1 MFPFRVENPRFGL
14 AIATAAI
21 IALNLLVWIAIE
33 RVGAGATLPNTLCTL
48 GLIPLGEGI
57 ACTMGSVPA
66 WLTPLTSM
74 FMHGGWFHLIGNMWF
89 LWLFGRN
96 VEDVMGPARYT
107 VFYLLAG
114 LAAAAAQVLADPGSA
129 LPMVGASGAISG
141 VMGAYVVLFPKVRV
155 HVLIFLGIF
164 VTTVTLPAYMMLG
177 YWFLLQVLGGSVN
190 ALQAAAWR
198 SRRTWAGSSRGRS
211 WSTHSRAGRC
221 CTGAKSC
228 SPPRD
233 GTSYPAR
240 EAGNGQGDPAA
251 VGALR
256 LGATF
261 CSSYSSSG
269 SLETSR
275 CGAPEPA
282 AATRRTGIV
291 PTPWLPYTAIA
302 ASEMRQSPPPPG
314 KTQCGSCAP
323 RNRPESGLA

>member
-21 IALNLLVWIAIE
+21 IALNLLVWIAVE
-33 RVGAGATLPNTLCTL
+33 RMGAGATLPDTLCTL
-48 GLIPLGEGI
+48 GLIPSALLGHLPPGTTI
-57 ACTMGSVPA
+57 PLGAGTSCTMGSVPSS
-66 WLTPLTSM
+66 LTPLTSM

-141 VMGAYVVLFPKVRV
+141 VMGAYVVLFPRVRV

-190 ALQAAAWR
+190 ALQAAGGGVAF
-198 SRRTWAGSSRGRS
+198 
-211 WSTHSRAGRC
+211 
-221 CTGAKSC
+221 
-228 SPPRD
+228 
-233 GTSYPAR
+233 
-240 EAGNGQGDPAA
+240 AA
-251 VGALR
+251 HVGGFLAGALLVNLFKSR
-256 LGATF
+256 TLLERRDELL
-261 CSSYSSSG
+261 SS
-269 SLETSR
+269 
-275 CGAPEPA
+275 A
-282 AATRRTGIV
+282 
-291 PTPWLPYTAIA
+291 
-302 ASEMRQSPPPPG
+302 
-314 KTQCGSCAP
+314 
-323 RNRPESGLA
+323 

>member
-33 RVGAGATLPNTLCTL
+33 RMGAGATLPNTLCTL
-48 GLIPLGEGI
+48 GLIPSALLGHLPPGTTIPLGEGI

-107 VFYLLAG
+107 AFYVLAG
-114 LAAAAAQVLADPGSA
+114 LAAAAAQVVADPGSA

-190 ALQAAAWR
+190 ALQAAGGGVAF
-198 SRRTWAGSSRGRS
+198 
-211 WSTHSRAGRC
+211 
-221 CTGAKSC
+221 
-228 SPPRD
+228 
-233 GTSYPAR
+233 
-240 EAGNGQGDPAA
+240 AA
-251 VGALR
+251 HVGGFLAGALLVSAFKSR
-256 LGATF
+256 TLLDRREELLA
-261 CSSYSSSG
+261 SARWDLMPG
-269 SLETSR
+269 S
-275 CGAPEPA
+275 
-282 AATRRTGIV
+282 
-291 PTPWLPYTAIA
+291 
-302 ASEMRQSPPPPG
+302 
-314 KTQCGSCAP
+314 
-323 RNRPESGLA
+323 

>member
-14 AIATAAI
+14 ALAAAAI

-33 RVGAGATLPNTLCTL
+33 RMGAGVTLPNTLCTL
-48 GLIPLGEGI
+48 GLIPSALLGHLPPGTTIPLGEGI
-57 ACTMGSVPA
+57 SCTLGSVPS

-96 VEDVMGPARYT
+96 VEDVMGPARFT

-114 LAAAAAQVLADPGSA
+114 LAAAGAQVLADPGSA

-190 ALQAAAWR
+190 ALQATGGGVAFAAHV
-198 SRRTWAGSSRGRS
+198 GGFL
-211 WSTHSRAGRC
+211 
-221 CTGAKSC
+221 TGALLVHAF
-228 SPPRD
+228 
-233 GTSYPAR
+233 TSRPLLDRR
-240 EAGNGQGDPAA
+240 EA
-251 VGALR
+251 L
-256 LGATF
+256 L
-261 CSSYSSSG
+261 SS
-269 SLETSR
+269 
-275 CGAPEPA
+275 
-282 AATRRTGIV
+282 V
-291 PTPWLPYTAIA
+291 
-302 ASEMRQSPPPPG
+302 
-314 KTQCGSCAP
+314 
-323 RNRPESGLA
+323 

>member
-114 LAAAAAQVLADPGSA
+114 LAAAATQVLADPGSA

-190 ALQAAAWR
+190 ALQAAGGGVAF
-198 SRRTWAGSSRGRS
+198 
-211 WSTHSRAGRC
+211 
-221 CTGAKSC
+221 
-228 SPPRD
+228 
-233 GTSYPAR
+233 
-240 EAGNGQGDPAA
+240 AA
-251 VGALR
+251 HVGGFLAGALLVSAFKSR
-256 LGATF
+256 TLLDRREELLA
-261 CSSYSSSG
+261 SARWDVIPG
-269 SLETSR
+269 S
-275 CGAPEPA
+275 
-282 AATRRTGIV
+282 
-291 PTPWLPYTAIA
+291 
-302 ASEMRQSPPPPG
+302 
-314 KTQCGSCAP
+314 
-323 RNRPESGLA
+323 